1 MIFQQYRNQ
10 SPKTDRLGARL
21 ITVFILM
28 LLESVTFA
36 ADSLV
41 WQPIEEATLLR
52 QGQNRLITPDKYNLL
67 AVDIDIL
74 DNLLSQAPLES
85 TENSPLVLPM
95 PLPDGTLGRFQI
107 VESPIMPPALAAKFP
122 EIKTYRG
129 FGLDDTTATARFD
142 RTPAGFHG
150 LILTVNGTIYIDPYQ
165 QGNVTNY
172 MSYYKQDNKKSSS
185 FEEEF
190 ITDENSALETPLTNV
205 ESGDVLRT
213 FRLALAAGGGY
224 TQFHGGT
231 VNAALAAITTTLNR
245 INAIYEREFS
255 ARMELIANNDQ
266 IIYTEPD
273 TDPYTGTSVQDL
285 QLQNQINVDNVI
297 GNGNYDIGHLFYSFS
312 NGGNASVGSL
322 CNNSRKAQA
331 VTTSYQ
337 PVGDNFDVDFVSHEM
352 GHQFGANHTFNA
364 TESSNCNER
373 NKVHATAY
381 EPGSGSTIQAYAGIC
396 DNQNLQEHS
405 DDYFH
410 GISFDQIMTHMTTMG
425 CGTETNTN
433 NNAPVVEAGPNY
445 TIPANTPFIL
455 EGSATDI
462 NGDTLTYT
470 WEQFDLGPG
479 ATGTLPNTDDGMRPI
494 FRSYPPVT
502 TPVRI
507 LPNFNQ
513 PDLAKIG
520 ESLPTTDRSLNFRLT
535 ARDGKG
541 GVSYDSMIVN
551 VVSTAGPFQVTA
563 PNTEVSWNIGSSKNV
578 TWNVANTNVGAINCT
593 NVNILLST
601 DSGNSFPVTLKANT
615 ANDGSELITVP
626 VNATMNA
633 RIKVACATNIFFDMS
648 DTDFSIGNG
657 IKNDLIID
665 FGDSDGIQMW
675 LNNNTWTSLHS
686 LSADSMATGD
696 IDGNNQD
703 EVIIDFGPSQG
714 IEVWMNNSTWIQLDP
729 FSTRSMVTGDIDGSG
744 QQDVIVD
751 FKKPDGIWLWMNN
764 NTWVHLDPYS
774 ARSLVTG
781 DIDGSGQDDVIIDF
795 EAPDGIWGWMN
806 NNTWVQMD
814 SFSADSMVTGDID
827 GSGQDDVIIDF
838 GPSEGD
844 GIWLVQNNTTW
855 TQLRTDSPGNMTT
868 GDIDA
873 SGQDDVIMDFDT
885 GIWSLMNNNN
895 WVQLHTQQSESM
907 VTGDTDSNDQ
917 DDVIVDLGASSGIW
931 QWMNNSTWIQLHTQ
945 SPDSMVT
952 GNID

>member
-1 MIFQQYRNQ
+1 MIYRNQ
-10 SPKTDRLGARL
+10 SPKTDRLRTGL
-21 ITVFILM
+21 ISMFILFF
-28 LLESVTFA
+28 LESASFA
-36 ADSLV
+36 ADSVV
-41 WQPIEEATLLR
+41 WQNIEEATLLR
-52 QGQNRLITPDKYNLL
+52 QGQNRLITPDKYNLV
-67 AVDIDIL
+67 AVDIDAL
-74 DNLLSQAPLES
+74 DNLISQAPLES
-85 TENSPLVLPM
+85 ANQIQSTVLSI
-95 PLPDGTLGRFQI
+95 PLPDGTVGRFQI
-107 VESPIMPPALAAKFP
+107 VESPMMAPALAAKFP

-150 LILTVNGTIYIDPYQ
+150 FILSVKGSVYIDPYQ

-172 MSYYKQDNKKSSS
+172 MSYYKQDNSKSSN
-185 FEEEF
+185 FEEGLT
-190 ITDENSALETPLTNV
+190 TDENSVFETPLTSIK
-205 ESGDVLRT
+205 SGNVLRT

-231 VNAALAAITTTLNR
+231 VNGALAAMTTTLNR
-245 INAIYEREFS
+245 VNAIYEREFS

-266 IIYTEPD
+266 IIYTDPA

-285 QLQNQINVDNVI
+285 QRQNQINVDNVI

-337 PVGDNFDVDFVSHEM
+337 PVGDNFDVDYVAHEM

-364 TESSNCNER
+364 TDSSNCSEQ

-381 EPGSGSTIQAYAGIC
+381 EPGSGSTIQAYAGLC
-396 DNQNLQEHS
+396 DSQDLQEHS

-425 CGTETNTN
+425 CATETNTN

-445 TIPANTPFIL
+445 TIPASTPFIL

-479 ATGTLPNTDDGMRPI
+479 ATGTLPNRDDGSRPI

-507 LPNFNQ
+507 FPNFKQ
-513 PDLAKIG
+513 PILAKIG
-520 ESLPTTDRSLNFRLT
+520 ESLPTTDRSLHFRLT

-541 GVSYDSMIVN
+541 GVNNDSMIVS
-551 VVSTAGPFQVTA
+551 VVSSAGPFQVTA
-563 PNTEVSWNIGSSKNV
+563 PNTRIFWNIGDSKNV
-578 TWNVANTNVGAINCT
+578 TWNVANTNVGVVNCT
-593 NVNILLST
+593 TVNILLST

-626 VNATMNA
+626 ANATTKG

-657 IKNDLIID
+657 SEIKNDIVID
-665 FGDSDGIQMW
+665 FGTSDGIKML

-696 IDGNNQD
+696 IDGNHQD
-703 EVIIDFGPSQG
+703 EVIIDFGASQG
-714 IEVWMNNSTWIQLDP
+714 ISLWMNNSAWVQLDP
-729 FSTRSMVTGDIDGSG
+729 FSARSM
-744 QQDVIVD
+744 
-751 FKKPDGIWLWMNN
+751 
-764 NTWVHLDPYS
+764 
-774 ARSLVTG
+774 VTG
-781 DIDGSGQDDVIIDF
+781 DIDGSGQDDVIVDF
-795 EAPDGIWGWMN
+795 KKPDGIWVWMNNNLWVQLDPFSARSMVTGDIDGSGQDDVLVDFEEPDGLWVWKN
-806 NNTWVQMD
+806 NNTWVQLD
-814 SFSADSMVTGDID
+814 SDSADSMVTGDID

-838 GPSEGD
+838 GPSLGD
-844 GIWLVQNNTTW
+844 GVWVFQNNSTW

-868 GDIDA
+868 GDIDG
-873 SGQDDVIMDFDT
+873 SGQDDVIMDFST
-885 GIWSLMNNNN
+885 GILALMNNNL
-895 WVQLHTQQSESM
+895 WVQLHSQQSESM
-907 VTGDTDSNDQ
+907 VTGDLDSNGQ

-931 QWMNNSTWIQLHTQ
+931 EWMNNSTWIQLHSQ